1 MGKIRQKCEFCESVL
16 SDKYML
22 KRHIETNRKCLKI
35 QGKELDSKYNCEICK
50 FQFASKQNLKNHQ
63 SKCKTEYICN
73 ICDEKFLNKNLLE
86 QHSVLCLK
94 IFKKQVKEK
103 DKIIDKL
110 ISNPVTNIIDNSK
123 NIIIKYEPI
132 LNNIPDDKYIEDVCK
147 EKFDIEHF
155 KNGLKGCADFVYKN
169 IIYTNGKLNYYNNGD
184 LSRNTSYYKEKDYMV
199 KDINNSYL
207 ISKVE
212 KPIIDNSDDIYNIL
226 INSRNIDTD
235 MRMKHLLAY
244 SKIKNIRNRKLN
256 KEFTIRLCELT
267 AKDTPKFEK
276 DLKLIEE
283 EARFIIESES
293 DDDFIL

>member
-1 MGKIRQKCEFCESVL
+1 MSKCKLCESIL
-16 SDKYML
+16 SNKYNL
-22 KRHIETNRKCLKI
+22 ENHIKTNRKCLKI
-35 QGKELDSKYNCEICK
+35 QGKELKTKFECK
-50 FQFASKQNLKNHQ
+50 FCKIYLSSKQRQISHESLCETK
-63 SKCKTEYICN
+63 KICN
-73 ICDEKFLNKNLLE
+73 ICSRIYENFSDLNIHIE
-86 QHSVLCLK
+86 LCS
-94 IFKKQVKEK
+94 QVKEK

-267 AKDTPKFEK
+267 AKDTPKFEE
-276 DLKLIEE
+276 DLKLLEE

-293 DDDFIL
+293 DDETNFIL